1 MSGDYT
7 RFTFDQLKRYS
18 GVLMQQG
25 RVQLD
30 SDWNEEIDILRRR
43 IRTTALDILG
53 PFGVPFAA
61 SPNAFGIGW
70 IPGPPAD
77 LSISPGRL
85 YVDGIQIEA
94 FAEDNA
100 TYNHQPFFPPQSP
113 GFPPPP
119 LPATGDAVVYLD
131 VWDREITYIE
141 DQELLD
147 VALGG
152 ADTAARRQSVWQVR
166 VEPMPDAACGMP
178 VGEAPSAGRLTSR
191 AIAPPAPDDPC
202 ILPPASGY
210 RGIEN
215 RLYRIEIHNGGPL
228 GTARFKWS
236 RDNGTIVSAVR
247 EIAVSGTQTTL
258 TVNRIGRDQFLRF
271 RAGDW
276 VTVTDD
282 HRELMGEPGEMALV
296 VDIDE
301 ANLQIV
307 LDRALPSGGQRPF
320 GANAAEFAGRHTR
333 MQRWDQTGATNTVD
347 SDGLILTAAGPIPVE
362 DGIEIEFS
370 TDPAGGS
377 FRAGDY
383 WLIWARTATAQ
394 IDEFTAVPPRGILHH
409 YMQIAAINGLSGA
422 TEPAI
427 TDCRPPPQQRGD
439 CCCTI
444 IVRPGES
451 IQAGIDALP
460 AQGGC
465 VCLKTGTHVI
475 REPLRI
481 ARGSVALTAESPGT
495 VVRSNGLGP
504 VLIIGNPAGAQ
515 IEGVDVLGIDFEG
528 NETSQ
533 PQVGTGPPPPG
544 GEAIIV
550 VVGSRRVRI
559 AQCEMSSQ
567 SSQNF
572 IGLLA
577 DTSDHINVYGCRF
590 RQLALGILARN
601 RCEQFEADSNIIE
614 LDGRGRTVA
623 VAGIAVITS
632 AFPCRITRNLVSGA
646 MFGIVL
652 NDDPFGTPRSI
663 ADRSIVADN
672 IVESATLPE
681 REGPALRIPAID
693 CAANYCT
700 ITGNKVSYSNT
711 VHTGIRVTGSFFD
724 VSGNTL
730 LALRKELDGALLGPI
745 AIQIG
750 EAASVI
756 QPAAAAIIV
765 QLPVL
770 GGIAARNLMAGPQNG
785 IVCVNARDLVIEGN
799 LIEAL
804 NGRVGFAVLG
814 TRVSSSHVS
823 GNLIGGALAAVL
835 FSSGRQNCISSN
847 DCRGGVA
854 GISLFQEAG
863 PRIAGNR
870 LDQLDLWGIYAA
882 EITARL
888 DIVENRLVRCG
899 IAMPNTAFAVG

>member
-1 MSGDYT
+1 
-7 RFTFDQLKRYS
+7 
-18 GVLMQQG
+18 
-25 RVQLD
+25 
-30 SDWNEEIDILRRR
+30 I
-43 IRTTALDILG
+43 
-53 PFGVPFAA
+53 
-61 SPNAFGIGW
+61 
-70 IPGPPAD
+70 
-77 LSISPGRL
+77 
-85 YVDGIQIEA
+85 
-94 FAEDNA
+94 
-100 TYNHQPFFPPQSP
+100 
-113 GFPPPP
+113 
-119 LPATGDAVVYLD
+119 
-131 VWDREITYIE
+131 
-141 DQELLD
+141 
-147 VALGG
+147 
-152 ADTAARRQSVWQVR
+152 
-166 VEPMPDAACGMP
+166 
-178 VGEAPSAGRLTSR
+178 
-191 AIAPPAPDDPC
+191 
-202 ILPPASGY
+202 
-210 RGIEN
+210 
-215 RLYRIEIHNGGPL
+215 
-228 GTARFKWS
+228 
-236 RDNGTIVSAVR
+236 
-247 EIAVSGTQTTL
+247 
-258 TVNRIGRDQFLRF
+258 
-271 RAGDW
+271 
-276 VTVTDD
+276 
-282 HRELMGEPGEMALV
+282 
-296 VDIDE
+296 
-301 ANLQIV
+301 
-307 LDRALPSGGQRPF
+307 
-320 GANAAEFAGRHTR
+320 
-333 MQRWDQTGATNTVD
+333 
-347 SDGLILTAAGPIPVE
+347 ILTAAGPIPVE

-663 ADRSIVADN
+663 AYRSIVADI
-672 IVESATLPE
+672 IVESATLP
-681 REGPALRIPAID
+681 
-693 CAANYCT
+693 
-700 ITGNKVSYSNT
+700 
-711 VHTGIRVTGSFFD
+711 
-724 VSGNTL
+724 
-730 LALRKELDGALLGPI
+730 
-745 AIQIG
+745 
-750 EAASVI
+750 
-756 QPAAAAIIV
+756 
-765 QLPVL
+765 
-770 GGIAARNLMAGPQNG
+770 
-785 IVCVNARDLVIEGN
+785 
-799 LIEAL
+799 
-804 NGRVGFAVLG
+804 
-814 TRVSSSHVS
+814 
-823 GNLIGGALAAVL
+823 
-835 FSSGRQNCISSN
+835 
-847 DCRGGVA
+847 
-854 GISLFQEAG
+854 
-863 PRIAGNR
+863 
-870 LDQLDLWGIYAA
+870 
-882 EITARL
+882 
-888 DIVENRLVRCG
+888 
-899 IAMPNTAFAVG
+899 